1 MGAVLLTVV
10 AVGSFLGVLAALG
23 ILYHVVRAQ
32 GRFLIRLETLERSL
46 QHFEQ
51 PPEQPEGLAVG
62 EAISGFHLP
71 DFTGRLIGLE
81 EVPAKQILLVNWSPT
96 CGFCERI
103 APDLGRLGDALR
115 AHDIEL
121 VLVAHGNVE
130 SNRRV
135 AGEHGIAQNVLL
147 QDGSPPIAAF
157 AGLGTPVAYLLDQ
170 DRRVARPLAVGSD
183 ELLALAQEVAASGVG
198 IGSKRSLDES
208 RLERNGLKSGTPA
221 PEFEL
226 PTLDGRSVALGD
238 YGGAQLL
245 LLFSD
250 PHCSPCNALLPEL
263 ARLHRD
269 HGDELPILMIT
280 RGEVAENRAY
290 IAEHGIDFTVALQPG
305 WRISKRYGIFETP
318 VAFLIDEEGRLV
330 TGVARGR
337 DEILAVVRHALARR
351 REVQGKRTLAPA

>member
-1 MGAVLLTVV
+1 MGAVLLSVI
-10 AVGSFLGVLAALG
+10 AVGSFLGMLAALG

-32 GRFLIRLETLERSL
+32 GRLLIRLEALESSR
-46 QHFEQ
+46 QNFEL
-51 PPEQPEGLAVG
+51 PRAEPEGLAVG
-62 EAISGFHLP
+62 EAISGFSLP
-71 DFTGRLIGLE
+71 DFTGRPIRLDEIR
-81 EVPAKQILLVNWSPT
+81 AKQILLVNWSPA

-103 APDLGRLGDALR
+103 APDLGRLGEALHK
-115 AHDIEL
+115 HDTEL
-121 VLVAHGNVE
+121 VLVAHRDVE

-135 AGEHGIAQNVLL
+135 ADEHGVAQNVVL

-183 ELLALAQEVAASGVG
+183 AVLALAQDVAASDAR
-198 IGSKRSLDES
+198 IGSERSVNES

-250 PHCSPCNALLPEL
+250 PHCGPCNALLPEL

-269 HGDELPILMIT
+269 HGDELPMLMIT
-280 RGEVAENRAY
+280 RGEVAENRAH
-290 IAEHGIDFTVALQPG
+290 IAEHGIDFTIALQPG
-305 WRISKRYGIFETP
+305 WRISKQYGIFETP
-318 VAFLIDEEGRLV
+318 VAFLIDEEGRLL